1 MSEASPAA
9 ASALAQ
15 TRFVS
20 GLGELADA
28 YDVILCDVW
37 GVLHNGMRAHP
48 GAAEA
53 LTRYRAGGGAVVL
66 VSNAPRPGA
75 SVIGQLDRLGV
86 PRTAFDDIVTSG
98 DLTRT
103 MVRER
108 AGSPVFHLGPERD
121 LPIFEGLDVRL
132 APAEEAAYCVCS
144 GLWNDATDE
153 PGEYRDLLAGLA
165 AREMLMIC
173 ANPDIVVEVGDR
185 LVYCAGALAALYEEL
200 GGKTVYTGKPH
211 PPVYAEALARAAR
224 IRGEEARPGRVLAIG
239 DAIRTDVA
247 GAHAIGAAALFVA
260 RGIHSEDLRLAEGKL
275 DPAIARPWLEGQTHR
290 PDHAVDMLVWK

>member
-9 ASALAQ
+9 KAALDE

-20 GLGELADA
+20 GLAELAA
-28 YDVILCDVW
+28 SYDVLLCDVW
-37 GVLHNGMRAHP
+37 GVLHNGLRAHP
-48 GAAEA
+48 GAADA

-66 VSNAPRPGA
+66 VSNAPRPGD

-98 DLTRT
+98 DLTRA

-108 AGSPVFHLGPERD
+108 AASPVFHLGPERD
-121 LPIFEGLDVRL
+121 RPIFEGLDVAF
-132 APAEEAAYCVCS
+132 APAEEADYCVCS

-153 PGEYRDLLAGLA
+153 PEHYRDLLSGLA
-165 AREMLMIC
+165 AREIPMIC

-185 LVYCAGALAALYEEL
+185 LVYCAGALAALYEQM
-200 GGKTVYTGKPH
+200 GGRTVYTGKPH
-211 PPVYAEALARAAR
+211 PPVYHEALARAAR
-224 IRGEEARPGRVLAIG
+224 IRGEAAGSGRVLAIG

-247 GAHAIGAAALFVA
+247 GAHAIGADALFVA
-260 RGIHSEDLRLAEGKL
+260 RGIHSQELQLARGHL
-275 DPAIARPWLEGQTHR
+275 DPAIAHAWLEGQTHR
-290 PDHAVDMLVWK
+290 PDHAIDMLVWG